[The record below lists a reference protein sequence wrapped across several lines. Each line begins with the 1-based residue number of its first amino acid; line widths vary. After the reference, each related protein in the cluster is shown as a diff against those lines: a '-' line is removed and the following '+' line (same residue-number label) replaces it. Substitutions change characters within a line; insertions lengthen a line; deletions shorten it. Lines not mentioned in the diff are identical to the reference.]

1 MDSAPKL
8 ADVILDLCGKAAPD
22 TTIDP
27 VDAAK
32 AFAEVSGRGR
42 SSPWEGYL
50 QPVRDNAVRLAK
62 EGKIVIYRRGVPANP
77 DTFKG
82 PYRLGLALPKDVGP
96 VRA

>member
-1 MDSAPKL
+1 MDATPKL
-8 ADVILDLCGKAAPD
+8 ADVILELCRNAPAAG
-22 TTIDP
+22 TIDP

-42 SSPWEGYL
+42 SAPWEGYL

-62 EGKIVIYRRGVPANP
+62 EGKIVIYRKGVAADP

-82 PYRLGLALPKDVGP
+82 PYRLGIATGL
-96 VRA
+96 